1 MDFVIPVFPNREA
14 EIPEVSHKG
23 WSEVCR
29 GVFIMEVSEGVV
41 LVVCSEPRCAGDS
54 AAE

>member
-23 WSEVCR
+23 WSEVCI
-29 GVFIMEVSEGVV
+29 GIFIMEVSEGVV
-41 LVVCSEPRCAGDS
+41 LVLCLEPRRGDS
-54 AAE
+54 TAE

>member
-1 MDFVIPVFPNREA
+1 VYFVVPVFLNREA

-23 WSEVCR
+23 WSEMCR

-41 LVVCSEPRCAGDS
+41 LVVCSEPRRGDS
-54 AAE
+54 TAE